1 VDTAVQWASGISDPV
16 TRYEALAYAAEG
28 AATVDPQRAQDITQR
43 IPDAEPRDLGMRL
56 VVQQVADRDLQV
68 ALELLVQVRTP
79 LQRGLAG
86 AFVVDGLVRAGRVEE
101 ALKLADTVRRLVD
114 DELENP
120 LEQGSIRQYL
130 ALALIEADPVTSM
143 SLAADVWPP
152 VERYTLQCRLATFRA
167 RENAE
172 DARQMIQDAW
182 IELRRTDAPLVLRRL
197 AAGAL
202 AAAQQ
207 VAPDMIDGMLDER
220 PELSQEALPEAV
232 RLLGA
237 EDPDA
242 GLKLVERIQDS
253 AAAEAAQAQ
262 VAETLAATDPD
273 AARAIADR
281 LTQPAL
287 KSAVLVALALATEQ
301 GEPS

>member
-1 VDTAVQWASGISDPV
+1 
-16 TRYEALAYAAEG
+16 
-28 AATVDPQRAQDITQR
+28 
-43 IPDAEPRDLGMRL
+43 
-56 VVQQVADRDLQV
+56 
-68 ALELLVQVRTP
+68 
-79 LQRGLAG
+79 
-86 AFVVDGLVRAGRVEE
+86 
-101 ALKLADTVRRLVD
+101 
-114 DELENP
+114 
-120 LEQGSIRQYL
+120 
-130 ALALIEADPVTSM
+130 
-143 SLAADVWPP
+143 
-152 VERYTLQCRLATFRA
+152 
-167 RENAE
+167 
-172 DARQMIQDAW
+172 MIQDAW